1 MVFIQL
7 VCVFYPW
14 GNALALKKNPHDSL
28 KKTIF
33 IVWLRETRLNLP
45 LSVSFDFWMS
55 LLNINI
61 LSIWERPLIV
71 NISHKEHYRTTN
83 RRKKTQQKKWKWN
96 IFKQTKIYF
105 INVSIEKMSR
115 VCERKYYLVCMLW
128 PVIQTI
134 LYYIS
139 NIFFKLLHIVLYVAQ
154 E

>member
-83 RRKKTQQKKWKWN
+83 RRKKTQRKKNENEIYSNKRKFTLSMLVLKKWVVFVREN
-96 IFKQTKIYF
+96 ITSF
-105 INVSIEKMSR
+105 
-115 VCERKYYLVCMLW
+115 VCCDL
-128 PVIQTI
+128 
-134 LYYIS
+134 
-139 NIFFKLLHIVLYVAQ
+139 
-154 E
+154 